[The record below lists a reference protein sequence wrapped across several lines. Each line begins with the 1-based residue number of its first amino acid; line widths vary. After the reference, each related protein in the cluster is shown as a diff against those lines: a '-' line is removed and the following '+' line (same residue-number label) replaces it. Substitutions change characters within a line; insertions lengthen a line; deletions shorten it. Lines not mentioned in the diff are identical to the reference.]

1 MNAEKHSP
9 ASSVQITDY
18 IKPELL
24 AVALVLYF
32 VGIGLKHSQTIPC
45 EKKEEKRGMI
55 RHEGKRKDYVKR
67 CIFAKKNVLKLSGNA

>member
-45 EKKEEKRGMI
+45 EKEEEEECSVTKGN
-55 RHEGKRKDYVKR
+55 VK
-67 CIFAKKNVLKLSGNA
+67 IM

>member
-1 MNAEKHSP
+1 MSDFDLDAEKHSP

-45 EKKEEKRGMI
+45 EKEEKEE
-55 RHEGKRKDYVKR
+55 
-67 CIFAKKNVLKLSGNA
+67 